1 MSQIY
6 ILDDV
11 KIYLFS
17 IVYKTW
23 PDLLHHFS
31 GQPLSTSSLIFN
43 NSFKQVELIEQISTN
58 INWNSNSY
66 LTICCHFENYSSQTF
81 NYG

>member
-11 KIYLFS
+11 NIYLIS

-23 PDLLHHFS
+23 PFRVNPAQQVPSFS
-31 GQPLSTSSLIFN
+31 FLTSCGRLKDFFQFF
-43 NSFKQVELIEQISTN
+43 SFSFQNQESFVYLDKTNEL
-58 INWNSNSY
+58 
-66 LTICCHFENYSSQTF
+66 
-81 NYG
+81 

>member
-1 MSQIY
+1 MCNRCQMSQIY

-11 KIYLFS
+11 NISLIS

-31 GQPLSTSSLIFN
+31 GQPRSTSFLTDTY
-43 NSFKQVELIEQISTN
+43 EN
-58 INWNSNSY
+58 ITSPQLRWR
-66 LTICCHFENYSSQTF
+66 E
-81 NYG
+81 